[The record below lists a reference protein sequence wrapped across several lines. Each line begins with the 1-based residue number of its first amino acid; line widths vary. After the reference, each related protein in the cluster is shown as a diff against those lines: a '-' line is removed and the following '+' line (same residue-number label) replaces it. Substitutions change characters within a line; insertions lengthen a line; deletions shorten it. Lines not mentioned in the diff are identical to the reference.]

1 MSISQAAVSISSAF
15 PIRAADEPPRRP
27 GNGPAFAAALAE
39 NRAAA
44 SKPPRAAEPT
54 SSDEADAPDGAE
66 AGDEPGPATPAT
78 AAEAGEAPDAE
89 QQPDDEAGAD
99 TGGDA
104 GPHSSEEQVGSLFLQ
119 AALPPRITEASPIL
133 VEGTDGRAFAPPL
146 SAAGTAGPGSDP
158 ALADLPEM
166 PADSAVD
173 APAGVRAAQL
183 PFLPAGK
190 DARTVPKIA
199 EEVSAP
205 ALVQVS
211 VALSPAAQTSL
222 AIAGFGQGL
231 SVMWTAGRSAPG
243 EGQDTGAETVPDI
256 RDLLRIAPLVNQP
269 VAVTGDEAAAN
280 LIETGLAEGGELPL
294 DGVAEV
300 VPLSGG
306 SSGQATAA
314 APTPAP
320 AAQSAVATPAQLAPL
335 VVTAARQNGPSDI
348 TVTLSPAELGTL
360 HMRVSM
366 EGDSLRITLLADR
379 PETLDLLR
387 RNGDQLLADLRD
399 LGFGGASLGFGTSG
413 GGATPAPFDD
423 KDDAADV
430 LPAAAAPQQI
440 PPAPSRVQRAGGL
453 DLRL

>member
-15 PIRAADEPPRRP
+15 PVLAADEPPRRP

-44 SKPPRAAEPT
+44 TKPPRAAEPT
-54 SSDEADAPDGAE
+54 SSDEAAAPDDAE
-66 AGDEPGPATPAT
+66 AADEPGPATPAT
-78 AAEAGEAPDAE
+78 AADAGQAPDAG
-89 QQPDDEAGAD
+89 QQLDDEADAD
-99 TGGDA
+99 TDGDA
-104 GPHSSEEQVGSLFLQ
+104 GTHTSEELVGSPFPQ
-119 AALPPRITEASPIL
+119 AALRPPIAEASLNL
-133 VEGTDGRAFAPPL
+133 VEGTDGSAFVPPL
-146 SAAGTAGPGSDP
+146 PAAVTSAPAPESDP
-158 ALADLPEM
+158 VLADLPEM
-166 PADSAVD
+166 LADSAGD
-173 APAGVRAAQL
+173 APVGVRAAQL
-183 PFLPAGK
+183 PFLPVGTDAGT
-190 DARTVPKIA
+190 APKITEA
-199 EEVSAP
+199 VTAP

-211 VALSPAAQTSL
+211 ASLSPAAQTSL

-231 SVMWTAGRSAPG
+231 SVLWTAGRSASG
-243 EGQDTGAETVPDI
+243 EGQETVTETLPDM
-256 RDLLRIAPLVNQP
+256 RNLPRLGPQVNQP
-269 VAVTGDEAAAN
+269 VAATGDEAAAN
-280 LIETGLAEGGELPL
+280 LLDPGLAAIGELPL

-306 SSGQATAA
+306 SSSQATAA
-314 APTPAP
+314 APAP
-320 AAQSAVATPAQLAPL
+320 AAQTAMATPAQLAPL
-335 VVTAARQNGPSDI
+335 VVTVARQNGPSDI
-348 TVTLSPAELGTL
+348 TVTLSPVELGTL

-413 GGATPAPFDD
+413 GTGTPAPHDG